1 MKRIGITGTIGSG
14 KSCVGN
20 ILRGR
25 GFPVLDADACVHELY
40 RNCAALREKL
50 ATSFGPESLTADG
63 VNRQFFAELIFKDA
77 ASCEKLESL
86 VYPYLEHAVDVFFK
100 SAETA
105 AAKNALPCYAFLEAA
120 LLHKIPAIVKTLDAL
135 WLVDAPAQVRLERL
149 EQRGLSRE
157 DARRR
162 IETQGDLTA
171 LWAGAGTPFKKI
183 DNAGS
188 LEQLEEL
195 VTVTLGS
202 LAKAR

>member
-40 RNCAALREKL
+40 RDCNALRKEL
-50 ATSFGPESLTADG
+50 AAAFGPECLTAEG
-63 VNRQFFAELIFKDA
+63 VNRQFFADLIFKDSA
-77 ASCEKLESL
+77 AREKLEAL
-86 VYPYLEHAVDVFFK
+86 VYPYLTDAVQEFF
-100 SAETA
+100 A
-105 AAKNALPCYAFLEAA
+105 AHSGPAFLEAA
-120 LLHKIPAIVKTLDAL
+120 LLHRILQVVKFLDQV
-135 WLVDAPAQVRLERL
+135 WLVDAPAKVRLERL
-149 EQRGLSRE
+149 VSRGLSRE

-183 DNAGS
+183 DNTGS
-188 LEQLEEL
+188 LEQLEDYVNVSLE
-195 VTVTLGS
+195 S

>member
-14 KSCVGN
+14 KSCVGS

-40 RNCAALREKL
+40 RDCAALRKKL
-50 ATSFGPESLTADG
+50 AESFGPDCLTADG
-63 VNRQFFAELIFKDA
+63 VNRSFFADLIFKDA
-77 ASCEKLESL
+77 SACEKLESL
-86 VYPYLEHAVDVFFK
+86 VYPYLEHAVDDFFK
-100 SAETA
+100 SVETA
-105 AAKNALPCYAFLEAA
+105 MANNAIPRYAFLEAA

-149 EQRGLSRE
+149 VQRGLSRE
-157 DARRR
+157 DAQRR

-171 LWAGAGTPFKKI
+171 LWAGAGTPLKKI

-195 VTVTLGS
+195 VDVTLES